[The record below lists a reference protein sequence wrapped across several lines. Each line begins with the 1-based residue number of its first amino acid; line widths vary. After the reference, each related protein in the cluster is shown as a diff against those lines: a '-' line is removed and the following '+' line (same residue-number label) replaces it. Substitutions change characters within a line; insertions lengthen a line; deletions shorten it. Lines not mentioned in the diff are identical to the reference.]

1 MSPRLVV
8 ILVLAGIVALSAGIV
23 TWNVV
28 QPRPAPVSGSGAAA
42 TQPASETKRRE
53 HREKF
58 FGGDPDRNVRG
69 GQEMKPRW

>member
-1 MSPRLVV
+1 VSPRLIV
-8 ILVLAGIVALSAGIV
+8 IFVFAGIAALGAGIV
-23 TWNVV
+23 TWTVV

-42 TQPASETKRRE
+42 TRPASDMERRE

-58 FGGDPDRNVRG
+58 FSGDPDRDIRG

>member
-8 ILVLAGIVALSAGIV
+8 ILVLAGIVAFGAGIV

-28 QPRPAPVSGSGAAA
+28 QSRPAPVSGSGAAA
-42 TQPASETKRRE
+42 TQPASESERRE
-53 HREKF
+53 HREKI
-58 FGGDPDRNVRG
+58 FGGDPDRDVRG

>member
-1 MSPRLVV
+1 M
-8 ILVLAGIVALSAGIV
+8 IITLVLAGIVALGAGVV
-23 TWNVV
+23 TWIVV

-42 TQPASETKRRE
+42 TQPASDTERRE

-58 FGGDPDRNVRG
+58 FSGDPERDIRG

>member
-8 ILVLAGIVALSAGIV
+8 ILLLAGIVAFGAGIV

-28 QPRPAPVSGSGAAA
+28 QSRPAPVSGSGAAA
-42 TQPASETKRRE
+42 TQPASDTERRE

-58 FGGDPDRNVRG
+58 FSGDPDRDIRG
-69 GQEMKPRW
+69 GQEMKTRW

>member
-8 ILVLAGIVALSAGIV
+8 ILVLAGIVAFGAGIV

-28 QPRPAPVSGSGAAA
+28 QSRPAPVSGSGAAA
-42 TQPASETKRRE
+42 TRPASESERRE

-58 FGGDPDRNVRG
+58 FSGDPERGVRG

>member
-1 MSPRLVV
+1 MSPRLVI
-8 ILVLAGIVALSAGIV
+8 ILALAGIAALSAGVV
-23 TWNVV
+23 TWIVV

-42 TQPASETKRRE
+42 TQPASDTERRE

-58 FGGDPDRNVRG
+58 FSGDPDRNVRG

>member
-8 ILVLAGIVALSAGIV
+8 ILVLAGIVALSVCVIA
-23 TWNVV
+23 WNMV

-42 TQPASETKRRE
+42 TQPASETERRT

-58 FGGDPDRNVRG
+58 FSGDPERDIRG

>member
-1 MSPRLVV
+1 VSPRLAV
-8 ILVLAGIVALSAGIV
+8 ILVLAGIVAFAAGIV

-28 QPRPAPVSGSGAAA
+28 QSRPAPVSGSGAAA
-42 TQPASETKRRE
+42 TRPVSESERRE

-58 FGGDPDRNVRG
+58 FSGDPDRDIRS

>member
-1 MSPRLVV
+1 MSSRL
-8 ILVLAGIVALSAGIV
+8 IITLVLAGIVALGAGVV
-23 TWNVV
+23 TWIVV

-42 TQPASETKRRE
+42 TQPASDTERRE

-58 FGGDPDRNVRG
+58 FSGDPDRDIRG